1 MKCIIVLILVAT
13 ALPVHAKVV
22 TKVCQGYVI
31 AAIDGEPTKT
41 LDTASEPVLISDNG
55 SRFQLIYNDQVVTSG
70 TLTTIKPGIQRSIM
84 GNTIFI
90 KREGTYQFSNNMGDT
105 WAYIDNCKEVK

>member
-1 MKCIIVLILVAT
+1 MKRIIVLALVAA
-13 ALPVHAKVV
+13 ALPAHAKVF

-55 SRFQLIYNDQVVTSG
+55 SRFQLIYNDQVVPM
-70 TLTTIKPGIQRSIM
+70 LMTIKPGIQRSIM

-90 KREGTYQFSNNMGDT
+90 KREGTYQFSNNTGDT
-105 WAYIDNCKEVK
+105 WAYMDNCKEVK